1 MEPLLYIGKVLI
13 LGLIGVIVGG
23 AGTLV
28 GLGGGFALIPLFL
41 YVIPLRDADRSTA
54 SATSLAAVVLN
65 AASGTYA
72 YARQKRVD
80 YLAGIVMAI
89 PAIPASLLGAVVV
102 QELGGRHSAFDITF
116 AVLAVFMAVILVAG
130 RAIFKRAQQKKE
142 EAKAGGKRLLVFD
155 RHKMLPDGSAT
166 YRFDVRSGLVI
177 GLIGGFLAGFLGIGG
192 GIIHMPMLILVM
204 GFPTH
209 IAAATSHFILLL
221 TTSSTTAFNLHAGKV
236 DMNYAVPIGVGMVV
250 GAAIGARVAK
260 SASGWV
266 IRLVLSLILL
276 FVAVQ
281 MIRSAF

>member
-1 MEPLLYIGKVLI
+1 MEPALYILKILL
-13 LGLIGVIVGG
+13 LGLIGVVVGG
-23 AGTLV
+23 VGTLV
-28 GLGGGFALIPLFL
+28 GLGGGFALIPLLL
-41 YVIPLRDADRSTA
+41 YVFRVGDADRSTVA
-54 SATSLAAVVLN
+54 ATSLAAVFLN

-80 YLAGIVMAI
+80 YLAGVVMAI
-89 PAIPASLLGAVVV
+89 PAIPASVLGSIAVKA
-102 QELGGRHSAFDITF
+102 LGEKHGPFDITF

-130 RAIFKRAQQKKE
+130 RAIFKRAREKKE
-142 EAKAGGKRLLVFD
+142 EAKAGGTRLLVFD

-192 GIIHMPMLILVM
+192 GIVHMPMLILVM

-221 TTSSTTAFNLHAGKV
+221 TTSSATIFNLHAGKV
-236 DMNYAVPIGVGMVV
+236 DLSYAVPIGVGMLV
-250 GAAIGARVAK
+250 GAHFGARAAK
-260 SASGWV
+260 SATGWA
-266 IRLVLSLILL
+266 IRVVLALILL

-281 MIRSAF
+281 MVRSAF